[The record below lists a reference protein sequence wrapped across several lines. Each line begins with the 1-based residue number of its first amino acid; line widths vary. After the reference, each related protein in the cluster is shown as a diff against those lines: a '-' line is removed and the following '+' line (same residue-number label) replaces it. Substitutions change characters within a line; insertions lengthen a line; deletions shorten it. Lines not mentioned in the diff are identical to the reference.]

1 MQRIIYSLLVC
12 FFIAAQAFAIE
23 NGDTVYIDYDLQG
36 GVNNPDN
43 PAYFVYDR
51 SGSETIYLLPPT
63 KEGAEFIGWFE
74 TRNASAVADNFFR
87 SAVYPYSKPNQAS
100 GNKFKLHARWGVVS
114 KVPEKDDAGC
124 LLIHNAA
131 ELYGAANILDTLRAQ
146 VCIFI
151 EDDIVVNENLLNNN
165 GTLNT
170 GDYYW
175 WKTFKILNGVI
186 EGNGHTI
193 SGLYG
198 NVGLVEKID
207 YYPAVIQ
214 NLGIKDSYFSG
225 ENPGAFVS
233 TIQQG
238 KLKLKNVYS
247 TATVVGTSGYVGGLV
262 GYADMR
268 GDLCLDPA
276 APDPEPDRNPA
287 AYSSF
292 DDMNRFYMQIEN
304 SYSTGYLMGQ
314 QGGGLVGIADNIL
327 VKNSF
332 YKGKIDITK
341 TFSGIG
347 LQIEKLCQLLSEGDV
362 SMKNVFYPSNYT
374 NSGFE
379 SAPASDTDFSNG
391 TVLKKLKD
399 STEIPIWV
407 QNTGDAYPK
416 LNGAFYDITYR
427 VHGGTN
433 PSNPGYYTPNQE
445 VVLKAAVKENDV
457 FEGWFLD
464 TNFTKPAQK
473 IPSTAE
479 GNQKYFAR
487 WESGYSIT
495 YVNDGNYKYVW
506 KKNPTYRY
514 ADSSTYVLNEPTKD
528 GYTFEGWFTDS
539 TFKTRV
545 TELVQGNKDDIV
557 LIGKW
562 NDGKDGIRKAI
573 APVPFKLDR
582 ARTYD
587 IKGRSPKSRPN
598 YGVYF

>member
-1 MQRIIYSLLVC
+1 MRNVLYCLIASLFVT
-12 FFIAAQAFAIE
+12 ANAFAI
-23 NGDTVYIDYDLQG
+23 NQGDTVYIDYDLQG
-36 GVNNPDN
+36 GVNNPENRSFIIYDKTSSV
-43 PAYFVYDR
+43 AYDLFA
-51 SGSETIYLLPPT
+51 PT
-63 KEGAEFIGWFE
+63 KDGAEFLGWY
-74 TRNASAVADNFFR
+74 TTKTTALADNIKKKALFPFDQ
-87 SAVYPYSKPNQAS
+87 PNNAN
-100 GNKFKLHARWGVVS
+100 GKLKLHARWGVVS
-114 KVPEKDDAGC
+114 KETQKDDAGC

-131 ELYGAANILDTLRAQ
+131 ELYGAANILDSLRTQ

-175 WKTFKILNGVI
+175 WKPFKILNGFI

-247 TATVVGTSGYVGGLV
+247 TATVVGTNGYVGGLV
-262 GYADMR
+262 GYADMQ

-362 SMKNVFYPSNYT
+362 SIKNVFYPSNYT

-391 TVLKKLKD
+391 MVLKKLKD

-407 QNTGDAYPK
+407 QNTGDAHPK

-427 VHGGTN
+427 LNGGTN
-433 PSNPGYYTPNQE
+433 NAANPAYYTPKQE
-445 VVLKAAVKENDV
+445 VSLKPAVKENDV

-464 TNFTKPAQK
+464 TNFTKPAEK
-473 IPSTAE
+473 IPSTAQ
-479 GNQKYFAR
+479 GNQRYYAR

-495 YVNDGNYKYVW
+495 YVNDGKYQYAW

-514 ADSSTYVLNEPTKD
+514 ADSSTYVLNEPTKE

-562 NDGKDGIRKAI
+562 NDGTINIRKTV
-573 APVPFKLDR
+573 APVPFKMDR
-582 ARTYD
+582 VRKYD
-587 IKGRSPKSRPN
+587 IKGRNPKARPH